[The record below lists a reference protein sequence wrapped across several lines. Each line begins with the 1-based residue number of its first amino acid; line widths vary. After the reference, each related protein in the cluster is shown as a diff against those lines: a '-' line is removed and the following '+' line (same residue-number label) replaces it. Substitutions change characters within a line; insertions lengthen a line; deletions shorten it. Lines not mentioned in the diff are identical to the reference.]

1 MLRTSEIFIIYYKVF
16 LTFHTQLTQIIQC
29 WIFSCIKLPMTIVKL
44 SSTTSISK
52 IYYEQVLLSSGK
64 EHTHLGN
71 IEVSH
76 EILTFSFS
84 NCFMVF
90 IEKT

>member
-1 MLRTSEIFIIYYKVF
+1 
-16 LTFHTQLTQIIQC
+16 
-29 WIFSCIKLPMTIVKL
+29 MTIVKL

-52 IYYEQVLLSSGK
+52 IYCEQVLLSSGK

-84 NCFMVF
+84 NCFIVF